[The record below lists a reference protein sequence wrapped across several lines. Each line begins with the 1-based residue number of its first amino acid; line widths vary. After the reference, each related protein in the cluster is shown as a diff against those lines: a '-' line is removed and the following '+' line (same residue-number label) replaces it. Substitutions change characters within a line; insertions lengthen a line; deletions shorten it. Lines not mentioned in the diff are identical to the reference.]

1 VKKLLIAMLVS
12 ISLVFSGAA
21 ARAEV
26 VTELPTDIPSI
37 KIIPGS
43 TINLVSRESK
53 VPVRIQN
60 DFNADIRVFVHMR
73 PSNPRVVVPSAVEI
87 VVPAL
92 SSVNAQVPVKAIAN
106 GKVFL
111 IVWLTTFSG
120 LRLGPDSNL
129 QMIVNADLE
138 LALLVGFGFAV
149 VLLLIFGTIRTLRRR
164 KTREID

>member
-1 VKKLLIAMLVS
+1 MKKALMAMLVC
-12 ISLVFSGAA
+12 ISLVFSGAP
-21 ARAEV
+21 ARAEILS
-26 VTELPTDIPSI
+26 ELPTDIPSI
-37 KIIPGS
+37 KIVPGS

-87 VVPAL
+87 IVPAQ

-138 LALLVGFGFAV
+138 LALLFGFGFAV
-149 VLLLIFGTIRTLRRR
+149 VLLLVFGTVRTLRKR
-164 KTREID
+164 KIKELA

>member
-1 VKKLLIAMLVS
+1 MKKALIAMLVC
-12 ISLVFSGAA
+12 ISLVFSGAP

-26 VTELPTDIPSI
+26 PSELPTDIPSI
-37 KIIPGS
+37 KIVPGS

-87 VVPAL
+87 IVPAQ

-138 LALLVGFGFAV
+138 LALLIGFGFAV
-149 VLLLIFGTIRTLRRR
+149 VLLLVFGTVRTLRKR
-164 KTREID
+164 KIKELA

>member
-1 VKKLLIAMLVS
+1 MRRLVLAMLLSATMV
-12 ISLVFSGAA
+12 LTGAA
-21 ARAEV
+21 ARADI
-26 VTELPTDIPSI
+26 PTDIPSI

-60 DFNADIRVFVHMR
+60 TFDADIRVFVHMR

-120 LRLGPDSNL
+120 LRLGPDVNL

-138 LALLVGFGFAV
+138 LALVIGFSVAV
-149 VLLLIFGTIRTLRRR
+149 SMLLAFGTIRTLRRR
-164 KTREID
+164 KVRPTA